1 MMAPMRK
8 LVLAV
13 AALVLV
19 AAATAFVLYRRHLGR
34 DVRGSATVE
43 FVPTAVPKPPTN
55 SRIRS
60 IVWPM
65 FGYDVERSHTAPATT
80 LRPPFRIA
88 WEAGGRSLLEF
99 PPAIAFGRLYLA
111 SGDGKLIAFSTH
123 TGKRAWTYDSGR
135 CVAAAPA
142 VGGYEYGTV
151 YETFLGPRPCG
162 KKRPDDGEV
171 VAVAAGTGKVRWTRR
186 IGASETSPLLFGRLV
201 IVGDWLGTVH
211 CLWAETG
218 KTLWTFKTGGAVK
231 GAIAES
237 GGRVFVGSYDG
248 HVYALDAI
256 TGKLIWRAS
265 GDPRLFRGHG
275 TFYST
280 PAASYGR
287 VYIGSTDHKVY
298 SFGAMSGKRRWSFS
312 TGGYVYGSPAVWQQR
327 VFVGSYDHY
336 FYALDA
342 ATGSLLWKFK
352 TDGPISGSATVVNGI
367 VYFATFDHHTYAL
380 DARTGR
386 LLWTFPHGRYTPVV
400 TDGKRLYLLGF
411 SILYG
416 LEPR

>member
-8 LVLAV
+8 LVLA
-13 AALVLV
+13 ATALLLV
-19 AAATAFVLYRRHLGR
+19 AAAAAFFLYRRHLAR

-43 FVPTAVPKPPTN
+43 FQPAAAPKPVKPGP
-55 SRIRS
+55 

-65 FGYDVERSHTAPATT
+65 FGYDVERSHAFAPTP

-88 WEAGGRSLLEF
+88 WEAGGRTLLEF
-99 PPAIAFGRLYLA
+99 PPAIAFDRLYLA
-111 SGDGKLIAFSTH
+111 SADGKLMAVSAR
-123 TGKRAWTYDSGR
+123 TGLRAWTYDSGR
-135 CVAAAPA
+135 CTAASPA
-142 VGGYEYGTV
+142 VGGYQYGTV
-151 YETFLGPRPCG
+151 YETFLGFTPCG
-162 KKRPDDGEV
+162 RKRAGDGEV
-171 VAVAAGTGKVRWTRR
+171 VAVSAGTGKVRWRR
-186 IGASETSPLLFGRLV
+186 HIGATETSPLLFGRLV
-201 IVGDWLGTVH
+201 VVGDWLGNVY

-218 KTLWTFKTGGAVK
+218 KTLWTYKTGGAVK

-248 HVYALDAI
+248 HVYALDVI
-256 TGKLIWRAS
+256 TGKLLWRTS
-265 GDPRLFRGHG
+265 GDPRLLGGHG
-275 TFYST
+275 TFYSS
-280 PAASYGR
+280 PAAAYGR

-298 SFGAMSGKRRWSFS
+298 SFGAATGKRRWSFS
-312 TGGYVYGSPAVWQQR
+312 TGGYVYGSPAVWQHR

-352 TDGPISGSATVVNGI
+352 TGGPISGSATVIDGV

-380 DARTGR
+380 DARTGK
-386 LLWTFPHGRYTPVV
+386 LLWTFRHGRYTPVV

-411 SILYG
+411 SIIYG
-416 LEPR
+416 LAPR